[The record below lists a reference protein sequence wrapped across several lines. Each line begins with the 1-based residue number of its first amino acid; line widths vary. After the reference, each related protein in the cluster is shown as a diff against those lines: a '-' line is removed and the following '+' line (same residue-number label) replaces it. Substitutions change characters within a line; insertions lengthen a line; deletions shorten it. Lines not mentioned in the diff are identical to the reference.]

1 MDGKDHVTCFVGKY
15 HFVLGGGIIK
25 KLEAFSIVNSVGL
38 ACSDARALM
47 GVNMVPSTALAKNRN
62 TPVTSWM
69 NFFPAF
75 SSTGASLGG
84 FVYCSFAFCPISS

>member
-1 MDGKDHVTCFVGKY
+1 
-15 HFVLGGGIIK
+15 
-25 KLEAFSIVNSVGL
+25 
-38 ACSDARALM
+38 
-47 GVNMVPSTALAKNRN
+47 
-62 TPVTSWM
+62 M